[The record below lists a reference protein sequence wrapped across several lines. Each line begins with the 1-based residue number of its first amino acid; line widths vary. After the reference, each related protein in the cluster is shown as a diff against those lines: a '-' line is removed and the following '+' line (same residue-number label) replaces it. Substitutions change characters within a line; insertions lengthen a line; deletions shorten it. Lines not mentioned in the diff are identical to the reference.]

1 MRLVSYASYTS
12 VVMFILFDIIALSS
26 PLCCCHVYIFC
37 IYVVSSWALLP
48 TGFLNKILYCI
59 VFENKYSF
67 LLCLFHLK
75 MGLLTAFA
83 FHSSPSPRL
92 CAV

>member
-48 TGFLNKILYCI
+48 TGFLNKILYLVSCI
-59 VFENKYSF
+59 SCVAPGTVS
-67 LLCLFHLK
+67 
-75 MGLLTAFA
+75 G
-83 FHSSPSPRL
+83 RL
-92 CAV
+92 RVCAV